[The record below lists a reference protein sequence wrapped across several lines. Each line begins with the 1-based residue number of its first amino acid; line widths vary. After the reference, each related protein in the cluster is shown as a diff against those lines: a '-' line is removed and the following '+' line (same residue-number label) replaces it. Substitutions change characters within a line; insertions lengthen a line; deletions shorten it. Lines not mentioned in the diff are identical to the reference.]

1 MVMCS
6 KERSCEVCRE
16 TLPPI
21 PPRTIPNELMARCS
35 TFIPDESKVRKIY
48 VEVKTKLWPG
58 HYKIIDSLLMI
69 GKHQYDSTFNLKKYL
84 NMNDYNI
91 GDTFLFR
98 GEVRWKFTQPSF
110 FGDKTLIY

>member
-1 MVMCS
+1 MCAR
-6 KERSCEVCRE
+6 ERSCEGCRE

-21 PPRTIPNELMARCS
+21 PPRTIPNELIVRCS

-48 VEVKTKLWPG
+48 VEVKTKSWPG
-58 HYKIIDSLLMI
+58 HYKIIDSLLMT
-69 GKHQYDSTFNLKKYL
+69 GKRKYDSSFNLKNYL

-98 GEVRWKFTQPSF
+98 GEVRWKFTQPTF